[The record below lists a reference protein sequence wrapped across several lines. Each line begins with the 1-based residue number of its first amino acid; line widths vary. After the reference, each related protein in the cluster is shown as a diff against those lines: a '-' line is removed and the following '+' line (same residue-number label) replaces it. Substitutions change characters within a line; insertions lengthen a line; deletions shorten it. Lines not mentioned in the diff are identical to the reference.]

1 MDKITVGSVLDIQLS
16 SHIHKET
23 IRITEIYIDTVI
35 YEVYIKYLYLHNN
48 SRDRY
53 GILSYETFIESIV

>member
-16 SHIHKET
+16 SCTKKET
-23 IRITEIYIDTVI
+23 VRITEIYIDTYI
-35 YEVYIKYLYLHNN
+35 YGVYVKYLYLHDN